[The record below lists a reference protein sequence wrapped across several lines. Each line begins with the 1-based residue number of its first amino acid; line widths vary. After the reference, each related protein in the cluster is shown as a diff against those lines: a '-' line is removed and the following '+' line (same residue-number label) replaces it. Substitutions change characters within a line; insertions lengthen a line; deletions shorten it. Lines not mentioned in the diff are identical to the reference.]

1 MPPARMPTLSADD
14 SLNARRVTCHQPFAG
29 IWVGSS
35 ACSPGR
41 SAPFEGAPFEAGVS
55 VAVSVPTEFA
65 ARAAC
70 TPGSDV
76 ATCPLVPGPPARGGR
91 GRNGSTLALCA
102 ADWSLRLR
110 NAARPTT
117 AHASAVAPGTPERA
131 GWSSG
136 PEEEVDD
143 GEDVG
148 GRDTGVLR
156 RSGRHERDG
165 LCRRVAVAAGSQ
177 PP

>member
-29 IWVGSS
+29 ICVGSS

-41 SAPFEGAPFEAGVS
+41 CAALDAAPFETEVS
-55 VAVSVPTEFA
+55 DAESVPAEFA

-76 ATCPLVPGPPARGGR
+76 ASCPLVPGPCARGGR
-91 GRNGSTLALCA
+91 GRNGSTLALCT

-117 AHASAVAPGTPERA
+117 AHASALGPGTPERA

-165 LCRRVAVAAGSQ
+165 LCRRV
-177 PP
+177 